1 MSQNESWYTLRAEA
15 EASLTE
21 RKSEFIAHASPVH
34 TAEQALDFVATIRK
48 HCPDA
53 RHNAYAY
60 LLREGNTSR
69 FSDDGEPHG
78 TAGMPVLDVLR
89 GEGLTDAA
97 VVVTR
102 YFGGVLLGTGGLVRA
117 YSQAAKRAISAA
129 GRIEMQRLCV
139 FLLCIS
145 YKDLNRIEGVLE
157 NLPLKRL
164 DAVYEN
170 NVRLTLAVRETDFPA
185 LSDAISE
192 RAGGRAK
199 IEFLENR
206 YDVLV

>member
-1 MSQNESWYTLRAEA
+1 MSWFTLRSAA

-34 TAEQALDFVATIRK
+34 TAEQALEFVASVRK
-48 HCPDA
+48 RCPDA
-53 RHNAYAY
+53 RHNVYAY
-60 LLREGNTSR
+60 LLREGNASR

-102 YFGGVLLGTGGLVRA
+102 YFGGILLGTGGLVRA
-117 YSQAAKRAISAA
+117 YGQAAKLAVAAA
-129 GRIEMQRLCV
+129 GRVEMQKLCV
-139 FLLCIS
+139 FLLRVS
-145 YKDLNRIEGVLE
+145 YGDLNRVEGTLA
-157 NLPLKRL
+157 NFPLKRF

-170 NVRLTLAVRETDFPA
+170 DVRLTLAARETDFHA
-185 LSDAISE
+185 LADELSE
-192 RAGGRAK
+192 RTGGRADLS
-199 IEFLENR
+199 FLETR
-206 YDVLV
+206 YDAL